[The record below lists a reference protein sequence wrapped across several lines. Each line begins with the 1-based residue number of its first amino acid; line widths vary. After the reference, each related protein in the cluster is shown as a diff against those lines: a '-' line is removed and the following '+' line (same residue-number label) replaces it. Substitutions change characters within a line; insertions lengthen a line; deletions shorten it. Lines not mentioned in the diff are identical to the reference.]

1 MTETFYL
8 GLKSLHVIAV
18 ISWMA
23 GLLYLPR
30 LYVYHT
36 ENKHENSIHVLFS
49 IMERRLYHF
58 IMSPAL
64 VVTWMTGL
72 VMMFAGGWNSAG
84 WMHLKLLCVLL
95 MTVFHFYLGV
105 LRKGFLAGTIQQNSR
120 FFRLINEVPTVLMIG
135 IVILVIYK
143 AF

>member
-1 MTETFYL
+1 MSETVYL

-30 LYVYHT
+30 LYVYHA
-36 ENKHENSIHVLFS
+36 ENKEENSIHTLLMV
-49 IMERRLYHF
+49 MERRLYHF
-58 IMSPAL
+58 IMTPAL
-64 VVTWMTGL
+64 VVTWASGL
-72 VMMFAGGWNSAG
+72 VMMVSAGWMVAG
-84 WMHLKLLCVLL
+84 WMHLKLLLVLA
-95 MTVFHFYLGV
+95 MTGFHFYLGI
-105 LRKGFLAGTIQQNSR
+105 LRKRFVAQTIVQTSR
-120 FFRLINEVPTVLMIG
+120 FFRMINEIPTLLMIG